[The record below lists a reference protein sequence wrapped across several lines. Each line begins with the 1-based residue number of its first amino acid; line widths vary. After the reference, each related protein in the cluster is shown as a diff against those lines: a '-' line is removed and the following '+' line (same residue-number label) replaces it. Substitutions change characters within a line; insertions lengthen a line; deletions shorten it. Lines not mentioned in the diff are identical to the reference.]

1 MKKFEEGVRTKS
13 KSSKKSVYAPLK
25 TQKEYLKLITSS
37 VVNRFGDSID
47 AIAYSLLTYEITGS
61 AALMAFVL
69 AINYLPTV
77 ILQPI
82 AGVVTEKMNPV
93 RLMSLCD
100 LGRGVCVL
108 TEAALYAMGLLTT
121 PLILLGVLIHSTLEA
136 LSTPAGVGI
145 VPRLLS
151 EELYTAGIALRKTL
165 SSTMELIGLACAG
178 AIVGALGIS
187 AALAIDAGTFLLSA
201 ALIACIRP
209 APLEAAPGE
218 EENARLASKISHIAH
233 ELRGVFVQIAR
244 TPLLRAVVLLGMA
257 LNFTAVPYSVFFTP
271 YVTTNLGGD
280 AYALSLLQIAFVVG
294 MMIGS
299 YVTPHLDRLSARV
312 QILIGGFGAA
322 LCYLAMAVFPS
333 VAPYTLRLAL
343 TCCDTFVFGAF
354 NAMLSIAFSAAFMRS
369 TPTDQLTRTSGA
381 VNAVLTCAMP
391 VGALLC
397 SALVSFISVPAML
410 AFGGLLCLA
419 IFAAMSRMRAYNN
432 L

>member
-1 MKKFEEGVRTKS
+1 MKS

-121 PLILLGVLIHSTLEA
+121 PLILLGVLINSTLEA

-145 VPRLLS
+145 VPRLLT

>member
-1 MKKFEEGVRTKS
+1 MKS

-354 NAMLSIAFSAAFMRS
+354 NAMLSIAFSEAFMRS

>member
-1 MKKFEEGVRTKS
+1 MKS
-13 KSSKKSVYAPLK
+13 KSSKKTVYAPLK
-25 TQKEYLKLITSS
+25 TQKEYLKLIASS

-165 SSTMELIGLACAG
+165 SSTMELIGLVCAG

>member
-1 MKKFEEGVRTKS
+1 MKS

-25 TQKEYLKLITSS
+25 TQKEYLKLIASS

-121 PLILLGVLIHSTLEA
+121 PLILLGVLINSTLEA

-271 YVTTNLGGD
+271 YVTTNLGGN

-294 MMIGS
+294 TMIGS
-299 YVTPHLDRLSARV
+299 YVTPHLERLSARV

-343 TCCDTFVFGAF
+343 TCFDTFVFGAF
-354 NAMLSIAFSAAFMRS
+354 NALLGIAFSAAFMRS

>member
-1 MKKFEEGVRTKS
+1 MKS

-280 AYALSLLQIAFVVG
+280 AYALSLLQIAFIVG

-410 AFGGLLCLA
+410 AFGGLLCLT

>member
-1 MKKFEEGVRTKS
+1 MKS

-121 PLILLGVLIHSTLEA
+121 PLILLGVLINSTLEA

-369 TPTDQLTRTSGA
+369 TPTNQLTRTSGA

>member
-1 MKKFEEGVRTKS
+1 MKS

-25 TQKEYLKLITSS
+25 TQKEYLKLIASS

-121 PLILLGVLIHSTLEA
+121 PLILLGVLINSTLEA

-294 MMIGS
+294 TMIGS

-343 TCCDTFVFGAF
+343 TCFDTFVFGAF
-354 NAMLSIAFSAAFMRS
+354 NALLGIAFSAAFMRS

>member
-1 MKKFEEGVRTKS
+1 MKS

-25 TQKEYLKLITSS
+25 TQKEYLKLIASS

-121 PLILLGVLIHSTLEA
+121 PLILLGVLINSTLEA

-280 AYALSLLQIAFVVG
+280 AYALSLLQIAFIVG

-343 TCCDTFVFGAF
+343 TCFDTFVFGAF
-354 NAMLSIAFSAAFMRS
+354 NALLGIAFSAAFMRS

-381 VNAVLTCAMP
+381 VNAILTCAMP

>member
-1 MKKFEEGVRTKS
+1 MKS

-121 PLILLGVLIHSTLEA
+121 PLILLGVLINSTLEA

-280 AYALSLLQIAFVVG
+280 AYALSLLQIAFIVG

-343 TCCDTFVFGAF
+343 TCFDTFVFGAF